1 MIELLLTL
9 IKPFISTDLYGFDF
23 YGGT

>member
-1 MIELLLTL
+1 MIELLLIS